1 MRIVEI
7 KTTLF
12 DECIADT
19 LNNRKL
25 LIKAGF
31 FFNREKELDK
41 NICLFRSFASTNTRT
56 DTQSVGKR
64 ERKVWYFG
72 VLDR

>member
-1 MRIVEI
+1 MRIIEI

-19 LNNRKL
+19 PNNRKL

-31 FFNREKELDK
+31 FFNREKELD
-41 NICLFRSFASTNTRT
+41 
-56 DTQSVGKR
+56 
-64 ERKVWYFG
+64 
-72 VLDR
+72 

>member
-1 MRIVEI
+1 MRIIEI

-31 FFNREKELDK
+31 FL
-41 NICLFRSFASTNTRT
+41 
-56 DTQSVGKR
+56 QPR
-64 ERKVWYFG
+64 ERIRLKHLFV
-72 VLDR
+72 